1 MRLGP
6 LFHLLI
12 YFLAVPCVACA
23 SDSNVTAINGTIWTV
38 SEKCGMYGS
47 DAGLFMI
54 CKQA

>member
-23 SDSNVTAINGTIWTV
+23 SDSNVTDKWHNLDSVG
-38 SEKCGMYGS
+38 KCGMYGS
-47 DAGLFMI
+47 YDMAYS
-54 CKQA
+54 